1 MAELIGGE
9 ANFFGKLIRAHLK
22 LHHNIFKSYCM
33 FKSKLKFL
41 IWALLPSI
49 LVSQTILEANAHGNF
64 LGVLGM
70 YISPDKEQ
78 MVALG

>member
-1 MAELIGGE
+1 
-9 ANFFGKLIRAHLK
+9 
-22 LHHNIFKSYCM
+22 M